1 MGLGTSHPAATSRTQ
16 VTPKRSVI
24 IQKDMNNGLTPDVK
38 NLQAKV
44 QSATAA
50 LGECSSAEG

>member
-1 MGLGTSHPAATSRTQ
+1 M
-16 VTPKRSVI
+16 TPKRSVI